1 MDKTAKPNCSKSAPY
16 RIYIDR
22 EFIGDS
28 DVTEV
33 MLPIIADD
41 IRRRLQSG
49 RTFDTE
55 AQSA

>member
-1 MDKTAKPNCSKSAPY
+1 MEKIIKPNRPKSAPY

-22 EFIGDS
+22 EFVGNS

-41 IRRRLQSG
+41 IRRRLQSV

>member
-1 MDKTAKPNCSKSAPY
+1 MEKTTKPNRPKSAPY
-16 RIYIDR
+16 RIIIDR
-22 EFIGDS
+22 EFVSDC

>member
-1 MDKTAKPNCSKSAPY
+1 MDKTAKPNRPKSAQY
-16 RIYIDR
+16 RIHIDR
-22 EFIGDS
+22 EFVGDS

>member
-1 MDKTAKPNCSKSAPY
+1 MDKSTKPKSPKCAPY
-16 RIYIDR
+16 RIHIDR
-22 EFIGDS
+22 EFVGDS
-28 DVTEV
+28 DVAEV

-49 RTFDTE
+49 HTFDTE

>member
-1 MDKTAKPNCSKSAPY
+1 MGKSTKQNTSQNAPY
-16 RIYIDR
+16 RILVER
-22 EFIGDS
+22 EYVGES

-49 RTFDTE
+49 RTFDTKS
-55 AQSA
+55 QSA

>member
-1 MDKTAKPNCSKSAPY
+1 MDKSTKPKSTKSAPY
-16 RIYIDR
+16 RIHIDR

-33 MLPIIADD
+33 ILPIIADD
-41 IRRRLQSG
+41 IRRMLRSSC
-49 RTFDTE
+49 TFDTK

>member
-1 MDKTAKPNCSKSAPY
+1 MDKSTKPNRHQSAPY
-16 RIYIDR
+16 RIHIDR
-22 EFIGDS
+22 EFVGDS

-41 IRRRLQSG
+41 IRRKLQSG